1 MIMISPYYTFPAV
14 GWWAN
19 AERAEKLV
27 FEVHEHYTKMSDR
40 NRYRISGANNS
51 ILLTVPLLHGR
62 EQRTPISEVRIA
74 NDGRWQVQHWRSL
87 FSAYNRSPYFFH
99 YAPEL
104 EAILHAEY
112 ELLIDLNRTAFRWV
126 AKQLGMSA
134 PVEETPG
141 FLPHYPA
148 EYYDFRKERKIP
160 VITNKEYTQVFGD
173 RMGFVPGLS
182 ILDLLF
188 AEGPR
193 AGQWLREVIKG

>member
-1 MIMISPYYTFPAV
+1 MQADKV
-14 GWWAN
+14 A
-19 AERAEKLV
+19 

-40 NRYRISGANNS
+40 NRYRISGANNC

-62 EQRTPISEVRIA
+62 EQRTAISEVRIA

-99 YAPEL
+99 YGPGL
-104 EAILHAEY
+104 E
-112 ELLIDLNRTAFRWV
+112 ELLHTEVERLIDFNRAAFTWV
-126 AKQLGMSA
+126 ARQLRMPA
-134 PVEETPG
+134 TLEETTS
-141 FLPHYPA
+141 FLPVYPDDC
-148 EYYDFRKERKIP
+148 YDFRKERKMP
-160 VITNKEYTQVFGD
+160 VVPHKEYTQVFAD

-193 AGQWLREVIKG
+193 TGQWLREVNKG

>member
-1 MIMISPYYTFPAV
+1 MTMITPYYTFPAV
-14 GWWAN
+14 GWWAG
-19 AERAEKLV
+19 AVKAEKLV

-104 EAILHAEY
+104 EKLLNTHF
-112 ELLIDLNRTAFRWV
+112 ELLIDFNRAAYSWV
-126 AKQLGMSA
+126 AKQVGMSA
-134 PVEETPG
+134 PVGETAG

-148 EYYDFRKERKIP
+148 EYYDFRKERRIP

-173 RMGFVPGLS
+173 RTGFVPGLS